1 MPFCPN
7 CGKMLADNEVCNCT
21 GGATASPNSIPTP
34 PPAPAPEFNNTQ
46 NVYNNINGAQPK
58 KKMSVGKILL
68 IIFIPIILI
77 ILIIGGI
84 LAAILIPSMSGY
96 VKKSKISSQN
106 VSASSVY
113 KGASSAL
120 TELDAAGNNVSGYF
134 IIASDK
140 SKNVNVPNDKFDLN
154 KFYDQMD
161 SYYADNSKCE
171 WFVVCYSGTATYAAS
186 AESWGDKV
194 VGTYPMQ
201 ATVDRGACLYNS
213 YSYEKSALKDIYA
226 DAKTKIN

>member
-1 MPFCPN
+1 MNFCPN

-21 GGATASPNSIPTP
+21 GGATASSNGIPTP
-34 PPAPAPEFNNTQ
+34 PPAPAPEINNTQ

-58 KKMSVGKILL
+58 KKKSIGLILL
-68 IIFIPIILI
+68 LIFIPIILI

-84 LAAILIPSMSGY
+84 LAAILLPTMNGY
-96 VKKSKISSQN
+96 VKKSKITSQN
-106 VSASSVY
+106 ASASSVY

-120 TELDAAGNNVSGYF
+120 TEMDIAGNNVGGYF

-140 SKNVNVPNDKFDLN
+140 SKNVNVPTDKFDLN
-154 KFYDQMD
+154 EFYTQMD
-161 SYYADNSKCE
+161 SYYADNSNCE

-186 AESWGDKV
+186 AESWSDKV

-201 ATVDRGACLYNS
+201 ATVDKGGCFYNS
-213 YSYEKSALKDIYA
+213 YSYKQEPLKEFYA